1 MNNLHYL
8 CNDLCTVDGSAER
21 RRSHQ
26 GQEVVQRHV
35 GCQGHLWPHERH
47 LVRHPWGRPCL
58 KCTHFITCMQKWKI
72 RGNTLESEQAIVSI
86 YLVQAPD
93 CVCFLFPCFPDVR
106 SYLKSWPC
114 FSRSGSSPTLQD
126 GMLFSAEMWVSL
138 QGCRLFRLQ
147 CSVWWPR
154 CCCTSVVGVGG
165 LILMIVFQTGQV
177 LFFFSPQGE
186 FTSMGVYSTGN
197 SYGVQKDLIYS
208 FPVHIKVRWV

>member
-47 LVRHPWGRPCL
+47 LVRHPWGKPCL

-72 RGNTLESEQAIVSI
+72 RGNTLESEQAIVSV

-106 SYLKSWPC
+106 SYLKSWPR
-114 FSRSGSSPTLQD
+114 FSRSGSSPTVQD
-126 GMLFSAEMWVSL
+126 GMLFSSEMWVQSDDH
-138 QGCRLFRLQ
+138 GVVVRLWLVLE
-147 CSVWWPR
+147 VWSWWLYSR
-154 CCCTSVVGVGG
+154 
-165 LILMIVFQTGQV
+165 QV
-177 LFFFSPQGE
+177 KSCFFFSSGRIH
-186 FTSMGVYSTGN
+186 F
-197 SYGVQKDLIYS
+197 YGSL
-208 FPVHIKVRWV
+208 FNW